1 MNKMMDLYVK
11 CAQALGYSDGSSP
24 GSHGVVNCYYIKRVY
39 PNSPECNHLALMDV
53 VTIDGKRSSSLR
65 TWMLNCPNDVFKEMI
80 DFLKEN
86 TQIDEDKFGTF
97 YAVLLDLMD
106 HRDA

>member
-1 MNKMMDLYVK
+1 
-11 CAQALGYSDGSSP
+11 
-24 GSHGVVNCYYIKRVY
+24 
-39 PNSPECNHLALMDV
+39 
-53 VTIDGKRSSSLR
+53 
-65 TWMLNCPNDVFKEMI
+65 MLNCPNDVFKEMI

-106 HRDA
+106 HKDA